1 MTIAPQAGPVSI
13 RRLAMT
19 QDMTIYRAAEHKEQ
33 LIGAL
38 DGADQIELD
47 LSGVP
52 EIDTAGLQLLIL
64 LKQEAARRG
73 IEVRLVAHSEAVRTV
88 IDFCHLPAAFG
99 DPMVI
104 PAT

>member
-1 MTIAPQAGPVSI
+1 MTTISPVSV

-19 QDMTIYRAAEHKEQ
+19 QEMTIYRAAEQKDQ

-38 DGADQIELD
+38 DGTDQLELD
-47 LSGVP
+47 LAGVP

-64 LKQEAARRG
+64 LKQEAARRHVELR
-73 IEVRLVAHSEAVRTV
+73 IVAHSEAVRAV
-88 IDFCHLPAAFG
+88 IDFCHLPAVFG

-104 PAT
+104 PAA

>member
-1 MTIAPQAGPVSI
+1 MTHAAALSV

-19 QDMTIYRAAEHKEQ
+19 EDMTIYRAAEQKAQ
-33 LIGAL
+33 LLDAL
-38 DGADQIELD
+38 TGADQLELD
-47 LSGVP
+47 LAGVP

-73 IEVRLVAHSEAVRTV
+73 VELRLVAHSEAVRAV
-88 IDFCHLPAAFG
+88 IDFCHLPAVFG

-104 PAT
+104 PAA

>member
-1 MTIAPQAGPVSI
+1 MTTISPVSV

-19 QDMTIYRAAEHKEQ
+19 HEMTIYRAAEQKEQ

-38 DGADQIELD
+38 DGADQLELD
-47 LSGVP
+47 LAGVP

-64 LKQEAARRG
+64 LKQEAARRHVELR
-73 IEVRLVAHSEAVRTV
+73 IVAHSEAVRAV
-88 IDFCHLPAAFG
+88 IDFCHLPAVFG

-104 PAT
+104 PAA